1 MMQLNLLFFLLVVV
15 FGLVG
20 YARGWTKEII
30 STAGI
35 VLALFAIHNFDDVL
49 RSMVNADPPAGQ
61 AVTQAVIANRQSLFW
76 LQSALFAVVV
86 FFAYQTRALVG
97 EDVRRGQGRPD
108 RRDRDRDGQNDD
120 FQVRI
125 MGFIFGLLNGYLI
138 WGSLWYF
145 MDKAGYPLA
154 PYVNPPPVGS
164 DSFALINALPLNVL
178 APGGVD
184 TLLTL
189 MVIVAFLIVLIL
201 I

>member
-1 MMQLNLLFFLLVVV
+1 MMQLNLLFFLLVLV

-20 YARGWTKEII
+20 YARGWSKEII

-35 VLALFAIHNFDDVL
+35 VLAIFAIHNFNDML
-49 RSMVNADPPAGQ
+49 RSMVNADPPAG
-61 AVTQAVIANRQSLFW
+61 ASLTLEYITNRQSLFW
-76 LQSALFAVVV
+76 LQSAVFALIV

-97 EDVRRGQGRPD
+97 EDVRRGQNRSSA
-108 RRDRDRDGQNDD
+108 RDRDGQNDD
-120 FQVRI
+120 FQARI
-125 MGFIFGLLNGYLI
+125 MGFIFGLVNGYLI

-154 PYVNPPPVGS
+154 PYVSAPPVGS
-164 DSFALINALPLNVL
+164 DSFALIGVLPLNIL

-189 MVIVAFLIVLIL
+189 MVIIAFLIVLIL

>member
-20 YARGWTKEII
+20 YARGWSKEVI

-35 VLALFAIHNFDDVL
+35 VLALFAIYNFDAML
-49 RSMVNADPPAGQ
+49 RSMVNADPPAG
-61 AVTQAVIANRQSLFW
+61 TPLTLEYIANRQSLFW
-76 LQSALFAVVV
+76 LQTAIFALVV

-97 EDVRRGQGRPD
+97 EDVRRGQNRPD

-125 MGFIFGLLNGYLI
+125 MGFLFGLLNGYLI

-154 PYVNPPPVGS
+154 PYVTAPPAGS

-178 APGGVD
+178 APGGID

-189 MVIVAFLIVLIL
+189 MVIIAFLIVLIL